1 MLVNAIDK
9 RAVKIE
15 EQSRRVR
22 GDFHLVTGVRRLE
35 DRIWLR
41 EVRCRTKKW
50 RSEEEEAYT
59 PDRLVQHFL
68 PLLRGRV
75 APIGYFGY
83 VNHGEDGFCACARAL
98 I

>member
-1 MLVNAIDK
+1 MLVNAIAK

-22 GDFHLVTGVRRLE
+22 GVFHLVTGVRRLE

-41 EVRCRTKKW
+41 EIRCMTKKW

-59 PDRLVQHFL
+59 PGRLAQHFL
-68 PLLRGRV
+68 LALPGRV
-75 APIGYFGY
+75 ALIGYFGY
-83 VNHGEDGFCACARAL
+83 VNHGEDGFCACASAL